1 MLNDLAAIMQ
11 RLQALRGGG
20 AGGPLQGSG
29 RVGGGGMGAGG
40 GSFRPDFFN
49 QPGNS
54 LESLQ
59 GFFSGISGENGQLG
73 TPGVAPNVVAPGAQV
88 NPAAVQRRLA
98 GR

>member
-11 RLQALRGGG
+11 RLQQMRQ
-20 AGGPLQGSG
+20 GPG

-40 GSFRPDFFN
+40 GGSFRGDFFN

-54 LESLQ
+54 LEALQ
-59 GFFSGISGENGQLG
+59 GFFSGISGQGGELG
-73 TPGVAPNVVAPGAQV
+73 TPGVAPVAPQVVAPGAQV